1 MELRYKDIRDA
12 IYRLKAVQ
20 FALNNEYDENGGEVT
35 ESTMDKEQMIETI
48 KYMLENGGT
57 DKLARLLNSVK
68 SDIDQYKEEQKFLK
82 RQQEKCENFQEDIL
96 ECTDIALRALG
107 KDKLKG
113 DFGYSFTTHIAS
125 STKPD
130 TKLIKELFYKDVE
143 KAIREAGVCPDHIT
157 FTLSASSSLLKE
169 GEDMPDYFTTTS
181 KSRATFRKPMKKE
194 DTTPEEITTEELE
207 ANFNQSRYE

>member
-1 MELRYKDIRDA
+1 MGASYKDIRDA

-20 FALNNEYDENGGEVT
+20 FALNNEYEDNGGEVT
-35 ESTMDKEQMIETI
+35 QSTIDKEEMIATI
-48 KYMLENGGT
+48 KYMLENEGT
-57 DKLARLLNSVK
+57 DKLARLLNSVDA
-68 SDIDQYKEEQKFLK
+68 DIEQYKNEQKYLK
-82 RQQEKCENFQEDIL
+82 RQQEKCENFREDIL

-113 DFGYSFTTHIAS
+113 DFGYSFTQHITS

-130 TKLIKELFYKDVE
+130 QKMIREMFYKDVE
-143 KAIREAGVCPDHIT
+143 RAIRDAKVCPDHIT

-181 KSRATFRKPMKKE
+181 RSRATFRKPLKKQ
-194 DTTPEEITTEELE
+194 DNTPEEFSE
-207 ANFNQSRYE
+207 NDFQ

>member
-1 MELRYKDIRDA
+1 MEANTLKYKDIRDA
-12 IYRLKAVQ
+12 IYRLKAAQ
-20 FALNNEYDENGGEVT
+20 FALNNEYEENGGEVT
-35 ESTMDKEQMIETI
+35 ESTISKEEMIDAI

-68 SDIDQYKEEQKFLK
+68 ADIDQYKNEQAYLK
-82 RQQEKCENFQEDIL
+82 RQQAKCENFQEDIL
-96 ECTDIALRALG
+96 ECIDISMRALG
-107 KDKLKG
+107 KEKLKG

-130 TKLIKELFYKDVE
+130 QKLIRELFYKDVE
-143 KAIREAGVCPDHIT
+143 RAIREAKVCPDHIT

-181 KSRATFRKPMKKE
+181 RSRATFRKPLKKE
-194 DTTPEEITTEELE
+194 DNTPEEFTINDFE
-207 ANFNQSRYE
+207 